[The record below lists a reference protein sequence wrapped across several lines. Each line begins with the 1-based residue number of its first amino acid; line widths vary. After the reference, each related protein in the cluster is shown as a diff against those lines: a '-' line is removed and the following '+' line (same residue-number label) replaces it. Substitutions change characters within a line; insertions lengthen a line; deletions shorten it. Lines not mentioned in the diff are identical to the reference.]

1 MASHTLTELQTL
13 EPVTI
18 DARSYA
24 VAPSRMSHERPA
36 EASPV
41 ASMANTTPT
50 TSLSRTRA
58 IVVITQLMGLTLFA
72 EEGLLL
78 WPTSV
83 FYLTAGSCLL
93 TAGTIADLVGTKRVN
108 LVGAFLS
115 ATFALAFGLART
127 GGELIVFRAL
137 QGVANAIFVPSSI
150 SIISMNM
157 EEGRPRNLGFACL
170 GFASTIGFSL
180 GLVLGGILVDRTGWR
195 PAFYLAGAISFVLA
209 FIGIWALP
217 GDKRLPSNPSVWK
230 QLASQIDWIGAVLA
244 STGLAMLSYV
254 LSTYPELALEQ
265 LCIYQHM
272 YHGSLHHCHHE
283 LHGTIQQLV
292 FPRSPRALSAG
303 GLPQNSPF
311 LNCWRRNQSDDW
323 HLRQSCAG
331 DVGNVDLL
339 GHERRSATFDGAHLA
354 PVAVLILAPLSC
366 DMLFT
371 VGLLVVSGVFPK
383 HMQALSGAVFNTCA
397 QLGTAIGLTLTSV
410 ISTSVTNASHETNK
424 ASPSAL
430 MEGYRAVFWTMLA
443 WMLAGCLTC
452 LFGLRRVEGVGRKRD

>member
-50 TSLSRTRA
+50 TILSRTRA
-58 IVVITQLMGLTLFA
+58 IIVITQLTGLTLFGSFCNGA
-72 EEGLLL
+72 IVVGLPAIATSLQLEE
-78 WPTSV
+78 
-83 FYLTAGSCLL
+83 
-93 TAGTIADLVGTKRVN
+93 GTKRVSR
-108 LVGAFLS
+108 VGAFLS

-127 GGELIVFRAL
+127 GGELIAFRAL
-137 QGVANAIFVPSSI
+137 HGVANAIFVPSSI

-157 EEGRPRNLGFACL
+157 KEGIPRNLGFACL

-217 GDKRLPSNPSVWK
+217 GDKRLPSNQSVWK
-230 QLASQIDWIGAVLA
+230 QLASQIDWIEHSSREHRL
-244 STGLAMLSYV
+244 
-254 LSTYPELALEQ
+254 
-265 LCIYQHM
+265 
-272 YHGSLHHCHHE
+272 
-283 LHGTIQQLV
+283 
-292 FPRSPRALSAG
+292 
-303 GLPQNSPF
+303 
-311 LNCWRRNQSDDW
+311 
-323 HLRQSCAG
+323 G
-331 DVGNVDLL
+331 DVV
-339 GHERRSATFDGAHLA
+339 
-354 PVAVLILAPLSC
+354 VCVVILAPLNC

-397 QLGTAIGLTLTSV
+397 QLGTAIGLTLASV
-410 ISTSVTNASHETNK
+410 ISTSVSNASHETNK

-443 WMLAGCLTC
+443 WMLAVCLTC
-452 LFGLRRVEGVGRKRD
+452 LFGLRRVEGVGMKRD